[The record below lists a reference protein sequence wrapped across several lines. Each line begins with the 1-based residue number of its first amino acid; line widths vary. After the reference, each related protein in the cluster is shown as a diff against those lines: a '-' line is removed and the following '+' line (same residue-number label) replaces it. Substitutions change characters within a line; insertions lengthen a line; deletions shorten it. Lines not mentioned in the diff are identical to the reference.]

1 MITKFSK
8 LAAIG
13 VLFMTNS
20 VSQSTNLRGESQLEL
35 HEIERELQELEEIDL
50 LEENGLFQFDF
61 DENNVV
67 QLEMETGGDGLEIPL
82 DFPEVSPK
90 DKFAGAEGSTARIV
104 GGYDAAYSGVGIP
117 NSYAAILY
125 ALSTGGYSYSNCGA
139 TLITECHLATAAH
152 CVGRGGVNN
161 VAYINARQMY
171 NAVTKNGGELYYWS
185 NIIAEAPH
193 PSYLTWEKDNDI
205 AYLTLEK
212 CVPPYYLDAGI
223 QIAPLGSDA
232 VCKSSGG
239 LDVAGYGRLAQDD
252 YTKPNVL
259 QAVEVNYMDNCT
271 QYYPGKITSNMI
283 CAGVPE
289 GGKDSCQGD
298 SGGPMFST
306 SGELCG
312 VVSWGSG
319 CAIAGKP
326 GVYTN
331 AYVYTSW
338 LQSQCC
344 NDARLTGYSSSLCG
358 SYTNTNTTQ

>member
-1 MITKFSK
+1 MIAKCSR

-13 VLFMTNS
+13 VFFMLINF
-20 VSQSTNLRGESQLEL
+20 SQSTNLRDEFKREL
-35 HEIERELQELEEIDL
+35 REIERELQELQEIDM
-50 LEENGLFQFDF
+50 LEENALFDF
-61 DENNVV
+61 DENNIV
-67 QLEMETGGDGLEIPL
+67 QLELETEYDGVEIPF
-82 DFPEVSPK
+82 DFPEDSPE
-90 DKFAGAEGSTARIV
+90 DKFAGAEGSSARIV
-104 GGYDAAYSGVGIP
+104 GGYDAEYSGEGIP
-117 NSYAAILY
+117 NSYAAILF
-125 ALSTGGYSYSNCGA
+125 ATDTGGYSFSNCGA

-152 CVGRGGVNN
+152 CIGRGGVNN

-171 NAVTKNGGELYYWS
+171 NAETKNGGELYHWS
-185 NIIAEAPH
+185 NITAETVH
-193 PSYLTWEKDNDI
+193 PSYVSWGKDNDVAI
-205 AYLTLEK
+205 FTLQK
-212 CVPPYYLDAGI
+212 CVPTFFLEAGI
-223 QIAPLGSDA
+223 QIAPLGNDG

-239 LDVAGYGRLAQDD
+239 LVVAGYGRLHQD
-252 YTKPNVL
+252 YSTKPNVL
-259 QAVEVNYMDNCT
+259 QAVEVNYMDNCD

-344 NDARLTGYSSSLCG
+344 GDSRLTGYSSSLCG
-358 SYTNTNTTQ
+358 S